1 MHDLKLRSN
10 GKHNVVGMP
19 DGSAS
24 SRCDGMAVTRWVED
38 AALVGQSGLIFLQT
52 TDHFPSVRSTS
63 RSVRF
68 DELPLARAH
77 WRKSRHLWTSPLR
90 ATLRSSTAACGLRTF
105 PPTPFFYATSFA
117 EVVLS
122 PAATDAAHPAF
133 SKLFL
138 ESEIDESLSA
148 ILVTRRPSV
157 PKDGQPWLFSVAR
170 CNQAAVGNN
179 SFETDR
185 MRFVRARPGLKGG
198 FCDTARHRLLCSLAC
213 SRLRL
218 RPKRCPE
225 CRQDAV
231 PCFRTTPTKDA

>member
-1 MHDLKLRSN
+1 MSAKKVFSRYRRFGPSLQLQ
-10 GKHNVVGMP
+10 KHLMTKPACGRRP
-19 DGSAS
+19 A
-24 SRCDGMAVTRWVED
+24 
-38 AALVGQSGLIFLQT
+38 QSGLT
-52 TDHFPSVRSTS
+52 NC
-63 RSVRF
+63 
-68 DELPLARAH
+68 PLARAH
-77 WRKSRHLWTSPLR
+77 WRKSRQLWTSPLR
-90 ATLRSSTAACGLRTF
+90 ATLRSSSAACGLRTVL
-105 PPTPFFYATSFA
+105 PTPFFYATSFA

-170 CNQAAVGNN
+170 CNQAAVGKS

-185 MRFVRARPGLKGG
+185 MRFVRTRPGVKGG
-198 FCDTARHRLLCSLAC
+198 FCDTAGPRLLCTLTY

-218 RPKRCPE
+218 PPKPCPE
-225 CRQDAV
+225 PSPLPSRSSSLLSYNSNEGCMR
-231 PCFRTTPTKDA
+231 